1 MHNLPAKALVIAI
14 IGGGFMLTGD
24 LGWLANRG
32 MRVLDAADV
41 ALPSAADDRQPVQ
54 VPAAAAAPATSPA
67 TGAESTRATPVSPVP
82 EPATPTDSV
91 RAATPVAVADF
102 RPPVGGP
109 DQIAWTMLRAG
120 DRAVLW
126 LAGRGP
132 RCLVLDVVDPAAG
145 EALAYEAATVSADG
159 LPLAAAGP
167 PGRVV
172 IGRFSGR
179 QTATGIVRGGTI
191 HLAPAGIASSRGEGR
206 WLGPVEAIRL
216 VQ

>member
-1 MHNLPAKALVIAI
+1 MHNLPAKVLVIAI

-41 ALPSAADDRQPVQ
+41 AIPSAAADQPPARPPATPAMPAPP
-54 VPAAAAAPATSPA
+54 PAAAARPTPAPP
-67 TGAESTRATPVSPVP
+67 ESPVP
-82 EPATPTDSV
+82 VTAPPADNSRT
-91 RAATPVAVADF
+91 AASLAAADF
-102 RPPVGGP
+102 RAPAGGP
-109 DQIAWTMLRAG
+109 DQVAWTTLRAG
-120 DRAVLW
+120 DRVVLW
-126 LAGRGP
+126 LAGQGP

-145 EALAYEAATVSADG
+145 EALAYEAATVAADG

-179 QTATGIVRGGTI
+179 QTATGIVRGGMI
-191 HLAPAGIASSRGEGR
+191 HLAPAGIASSGGEGR

-216 VQ
+216 VP